1 MWDGSGAN
9 NDLIAIVKLFWMFYI
24 IFFTATKDFIAEEKD
39 VIFSGSANKSC
50 TIFNIIDDFKVE
62 EEKESFEVSFGV
74 PADVIPPCNNS
85 VVTIIDDDSEYTI
98 TNVFNSIYHSVI

>member
-1 MWDGSGAN
+1 M
-9 NDLIAIVKLFWMFYI
+9 LYI
-24 IFFTATKDFIAEEKD
+24 IFFTATKDFTAEEKD

-50 TIFNIIDDFKVE
+50 TIFDITDDVVVE

-85 VVTIIDDDSEYTI
+85 TVTIIDDDSEYII
-98 TNVFNSIYHSVI
+98 TKVFNCIHHSVI